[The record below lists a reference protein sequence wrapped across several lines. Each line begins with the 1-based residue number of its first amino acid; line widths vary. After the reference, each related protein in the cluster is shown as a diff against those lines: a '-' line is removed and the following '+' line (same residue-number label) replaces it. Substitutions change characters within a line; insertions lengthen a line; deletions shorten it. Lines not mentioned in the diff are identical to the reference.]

1 MFFLCF
7 LYSKKTILV
16 TSHYYKKFTPHSRE
30 IFKQTIP
37 LLYKSQTK

>member
-7 LYSKKTILV
+7 LYSKNILA
-16 TSHYYKKFTPHSRE
+16 TSHYYKKFTPLSRK
-30 IFKQTIP
+30 IIKQTIP

>member
-1 MFFLCF
+1 MFSSVFCIQ
-7 LYSKKTILV
+7 KNILA